1 MSILDVVKG
10 AATVLGMDVPTLVY
24 GATGREM
31 VEMQELANVMASEI
45 ADAHDWQK
53 LLIQQTFMGDGVSDA
68 FDLPS
73 DFRRMQK
80 TSSLWSSRWQWATEH
95 LTSPDQWL
103 ELQVTPIAT
112 VNGYWILYGDQFHQ
126 WPVMASTETV
136 KFFYVSNQLVAAS
149 DTSKKTMFTEDADSF
164 RLSEELLKK
173 AIIYRWKQN
182 KGQAYEQ
189 DLDDYQDLLL
199 RRIETDAGSKPVV
212 SGQPPVGWR
221 GRRVAWPGTVTGA
234 A

>member
-10 AATVLGMDVPTLVY
+10 AATVLGMEVPTLVY

-53 LLIQQTFMGDGVSDA
+53 LLILKTLTGDGVTDA
-68 FDLPS
+68 FDLPT

-80 TSSLWSSRWQWATEH
+80 TSSLWSSRWQWSTEH

-112 VNGYWILYGDQFHQ
+112 VNGYWIIFADQFHQ

-136 KFFYVSNQLVAAS
+136 KFFYVSNDLVMAS

-199 RRIETDAGSKPVV
+199 RRIDTDGGSKPVV
-212 SGQPPVGWR
+212 SGQPPVSWR

>member
-10 AATVLGMDVPTLVY
+10 AATVLGMEVPTLLY

-53 LLIQQTFMGDGVSDA
+53 LLILKTLTGDGVSDA
-68 FDLPS
+68 FDMPT

-112 VNGYWILYGDQFHQ
+112 VNGYWIIFGDQFHQ
-126 WPVMASTETV
+126 WPVMANTETV

-173 AIIYRWKQN
+173 AIIARWKQN

-199 RRIETDAGSKPVV
+199 RHIDSDGGSKPVV
-212 SGQPPVGWR
+212 SGQPPVSWR

>member
-10 AATVLGMDVPTLVY
+10 AATVLGMDVPSLLY
-24 GATGREM
+24 GATSREM

-53 LLIQQTFMGDGVSDA
+53 LLIQQTFTGDGVADA
-68 FDLPS
+68 FDMPS

-95 LTSPDQWL
+95 LSSPDQWL
-103 ELQVTPIAT
+103 ELQVTPVAT
-112 VNGYWILYGDQFHQ
+112 VNGYWIVYGDQFHQ
-126 WPVMASTETV
+126 WPVMASGETV
-136 KFFYVSNQLVAAS
+136 KFFYLSNQIVAAS
-149 DTSKKTMFTEDADSF
+149 DTSKKTLFTEDADSF

-173 AIIYRWKQN
+173 AIIARWKQN

-189 DLDDYQDLLL
+189 DFDDYQDMLL
-199 RRIETDAGSKPVV
+199 RRIDTDGGSKSVV
-212 SGQPPVGWR
+212 SGQPPVSWR

>member
-10 AATVLGMDVPTLVY
+10 AATVLGMEVPTLLY

-53 LLIQQTFMGDGVSDA
+53 LLILKTLTGDGVSDA
-68 FDLPS
+68 FEMPT

-112 VNGYWILYGDQFHQ
+112 VNGYWIIFGDQFHQ
-126 WPVMASTETV
+126 WPVMANTETV
-136 KFFYVSNQLVAAS
+136 KFFYVSNDLVMAS

-173 AIIYRWKQN
+173 AIICRWKQN

-199 RRIETDAGSKPVV
+199 RRIDNDGGSKPVV
-212 SGQPPVGWR
+212 SGQPPLSWR